1 MDLGDYTGQG
11 GGFSTADQSMAAS
24 GTTGSVS
31 SGFSGPSYD
40 STGGGD
46 NSAYSNYVAASK
58 PRTGIQA
65 IKDYFTGNAYDYG
78 YQRSFGKDLTGIG
91 GLLLGLVNPALGLAY
106 KGYQAFKP
114 ELNLLGNSP
123 TISSYLNN
131 RRNLYAPN
139 TMPKIDNRLLNY
151 YESIYSK
158 PEGINKINT
167 PGFTNPNT
175 IDLNDPFYSNMLY
188 ADARAPTSGYDLRQ
202 QEKDDVLEQ
211 YYQENP
217 ELRPPE
223 QGSLFG
229 SGITSIV

>member
-40 STGGGD
+40 STGGGGGSGD
-46 NSAYSNYVAASK
+46 DVYSRYVAASQ
-58 PRTGIQA
+58 PRTGIAA
-65 IKDYFTGNAYDYG
+65 IKNYFTGGGYDYG

-91 GLLLGLVNPALGLAY
+91 GLLLGAINPALGLAF
-106 KGYQAFKP
+106 KGYQTFKP
-114 ELNLLGNSP
+114 ELNLLSNSP
-123 TISSYLNN
+123 TISAYLNN
-131 RRNLYAPN
+131 RKNLYAPD
-139 TMPKIDNRLLNY
+139 TINY
-151 YESIYSK
+151 KSIYT
-158 PEGINKINT
+158 PPGGINNIRTN
-167 PGFTNPNT
+167 PNIINPNT
-175 IDLNDPFYSNMLY
+175 IPDLNDPFYSNMLY
-188 ADARAPTSGYDLRQ
+188 AEAPKARMPSSGYDPRQ
-202 QEKDDVLEQ
+202 KEKDDALEL

-229 SGITSIV
+229 NGITSIV

>member
-1 MDLGDYTGQG
+1 MDLGSGRTYSENMD
-11 GGFSTADQSMAAS
+11 AAS
-24 GTTGSVS
+24 GGRGGPQNQAP
-31 SGFSGPSYD
+31 SGFGSGD
-40 STGGGD
+40 SGGGND
-46 NSAYSNYVAASK
+46 VYSGYVQASK

-65 IKDYFTGNAYDYG
+65 IKDYFTGDAYDYG

-91 GLLLGLVNPALGLAY
+91 GLLLGLINPALGLAY

-114 ELNLLGNSP
+114 ELNLLRNSP

-131 RRNLYAPN
+131 RRNLYAPD

-188 ADARAPTSGYDLRQ
+188 ADARAPTSGYDLKQ
-202 QEKDDVLEQ
+202 QQKDDILEQ

-217 ELRPPE
+217 DERPPE

-229 SGITSIV
+229 TGITSIV